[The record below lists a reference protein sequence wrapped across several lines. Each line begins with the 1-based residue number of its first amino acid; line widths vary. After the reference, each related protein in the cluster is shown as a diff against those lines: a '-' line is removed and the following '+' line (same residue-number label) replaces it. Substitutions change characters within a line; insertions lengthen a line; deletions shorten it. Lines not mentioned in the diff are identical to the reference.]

1 MMRKGPLKG
10 WHSFK
15 VDVRGNDIIVRL
27 TSANF
32 EAVYYRPAARGRL
45 VRRYQSR
52 TDDHTLVSKAWIAA
66 TEKAREL
73 GWIE

>member
-1 MMRKGPLKG
+1 MRKGPLKR
-10 WHSFK
+10 WHALK
-15 VDVRGNDIIVRL
+15 VDVRGERHHRRTNVSQLRG
-27 TSANF
+27 
-32 EAVYYRPAARGRL
+32 VYYRPAARGRL
-45 VRRYQSR
+45 VLRYQSR